1 MNDIFIR
8 ASREAWRF
16 PSVRGDLTS
25 EQLWQMPL
33 IAKSGFDLNS
43 VARGLNQMVKNL
55 GEENFVEVRANPE
68 RTSAEGKL
76 ELVKHVIAVKQ
87 EEIRMAEKRAD
98 RNSQRAKI
106 LDALAARENEELT
119 KASREDL
126 LAKLA
131 EIDAQG

>member
-1 MNDIFIR
+1 M
-8 ASREAWRF
+8 
-16 PSVRGDLTS
+16 
-25 EQLWQMPL
+25 
-33 IAKSGFDLNS
+33 
-43 VARGLNQMVKNL
+43 
-55 GEENFVEVRANPE
+55 
-68 RTSAEGKL
+68 
-76 ELVKHVIAVKQ
+76 IAVKQ
-87 EEIRMAEKRAD
+87 EEISAAEKRAD

>member
-1 MNDIFIR
+1 
-8 ASREAWRF
+8 
-16 PSVRGDLTS
+16 
-25 EQLWQMPL
+25 
-33 IAKSGFDLNS
+33 
-43 VARGLNQMVKNL
+43 
-55 GEENFVEVRANPE
+55 
-68 RTSAEGKL
+68 
-76 ELVKHVIAVKQ
+76 LVKYVIAVKQ
-87 EEIRMAEKRAD
+87 EEISAAEKRAD

>member
-1 MNDIFIR
+1 MNNIFIR
-8 ASREAWRF
+8 ASRESWRF
-16 PSVRGDLTS
+16 PSVRGDLTN

-43 VARGLNQMVKNL
+43 VACGLNQMVKNL
-55 GEENFVEVRANPE
+55 GEENFVEVRVHPA

-76 ELVKHVIAVKQ
+76 ELVKYVIAVKQ
-87 EEIRMAEKRAD
+87 EEISAAEKRAD